1 MKAPEQKEIFF
12 SIKKTGNVWSIEGQ
26 LESEN
31 MKDVLDL
38 IMILMTNA
46 VRLGLSITD
55 ITKSMKPMREAMT
68 GQLKDIIKAEV
79 KEARDAKKRTESSQQ
94 ENAEDDKR

>member
-1 MKAPEQKEIFF
+1 MEDAEEIFF
-12 SIKKTGNVWSIEGQ
+12 TIKKYGKVWKVEGQ
-26 LESEN
+26 LETKE

-55 ITKSMKPMREAMT
+55 ITKTMKPMEKAMT
-68 GQLKDIIKAEV
+68 LQLKDIIKAEV
-79 KEARDAKKRTESSQQ
+79 KEARDGKEGTESSQQ

>member
-1 MKAPEQKEIFF
+1 MKDKEVFF
-12 SIKKTGNVWSIEGQ
+12 TIKKDGDIWKVDGQ
-26 LESEN
+26 LETEE

-55 ITKSMKPMREAMT
+55 ITKTMKPMEKAMVS
-68 GQLKDIIKAEV
+68 QLKDIIKAEV
-79 KEARDAKKRTESSQQ
+79 KEARDAKEGTQSSQQ
-94 ENAEDDKR
+94 EDAEDNQR

>member
-1 MKAPEQKEIFF
+1 MKDKEVFF
-12 SIKKTGNVWSIEGQ
+12 TIKKDGDIWKVDGQ
-26 LESEN
+26 LETEE

-55 ITKSMKPMREAMT
+55 ITKTMKPMEKAMVS
-68 GQLKDIIKAEV
+68 QLKDIIKAEV
-79 KEARDAKKRTESSQQ
+79 KEARDAKEGTESSQQ
-94 ENAEDDKR
+94 ENAEDN

>member
-1 MKAPEQKEIFF
+1 MKAPEPQEIFF
-12 SIKKTGNVWSIEGQ
+12 TIKKDGSLWEVDGQ
-26 LESEN
+26 LETKS

-55 ITKSMKPMREAMT
+55 ITKTMKPMEKAMT

-79 KEARDAKKRTESSQQ
+79 KEARDGKERTESSQQ
-94 ENAEDDKR
+94 ENAEDNKR

>member
-1 MKAPEQKEIFF
+1 MKAPETQEIFF
-12 SIKKTGNVWSIEGQ
+12 TIKKDGSLWKVDGQ
-26 LESEN
+26 LETKS

-55 ITKSMKPMREAMT
+55 ITKTMKPMEKAMT

-79 KEARDAKKRTESSQQ
+79 KEARDGKERTESSQQ

>member
-1 MKAPEQKEIFF
+1 MEDKEVFF
-12 SIKKTGNVWSIEGQ
+12 TIRKDGDIWRVDGQ
-26 LESEN
+26 LETKQ

-55 ITKSMKPMREAMT
+55 ITKTMKPMEKAMVS
-68 GQLKDIIKAEV
+68 QLKDIIKAEA
-79 KEARDAKKRTESSQQ
+79 KEARDARKERAKSSQQ
-94 ENAEDDKR
+94 EDAEDDSR

>member
-1 MKAPEQKEIFF
+1 
-12 SIKKTGNVWSIEGQ
+12 
-26 LESEN
+26 

-55 ITKSMKPMREAMT
+55 ITKTMKPMEKAMT
-68 GQLKDIIKAEV
+68 AQLKDIIKAEA
-79 KEARDAKKRTESSQQ
+79 KEARDGKERTESSQQ
-94 ENAEDDKR
+94 ENAEDSKR